1 MNPLL
6 SLWLLVFSSALILS
20 GIFYLAENYSHI
32 IGNFYFLAGAFFGS
46 YGLYLFISWVMR
58 RNRKGRPPQGDE

>member
-6 SLWLLVFSSALILS
+6 TLWLFVLGSTILLS
-20 GIFYLAENYSHI
+20 GVFYMAENYSHI

-46 YGLYLFISWVMR
+46 YLLYTLINWLIKK
-58 RNRKGRPPQGDE
+58 NRKNPAP

>member
-6 SLWLLVFSSALILS
+6 TLWLLVLGSTILLS
-20 GIFYLAENYSHI
+20 GVFYLAENYSHI

-46 YGLYLFISWVMR
+46 YILYIVINWLI
-58 RNRKGRPPQGDE
+58 RKSRKKSTS

>member
-6 SLWLLVFSSALILS
+6 TLWLLVLGSTILLS
-20 GIFYLAENYSHI
+20 GVFYLAENYSHI

-46 YGLYLFISWVMR
+46 YILYVLINWVIK
-58 RNRKGRPPQGDE
+58 RNRKNSTP